1 MPIFKWEG
9 KTLKGQIK
17 KGEFDGAD
25 EAAVRV
31 QLRQQNIIP
40 TKIVSKG
47 KEIKFSLPFG
57 KKVKQRSIAIF
68 TRQLATMIDAGLP
81 LVQSLEILSAQ
92 QDHKLFK
99 NIIREIR
106 EDVEGGSTFAGAL
119 KKHPATFD
127 DLYTNLVVAGEEG
140 GILDNILT
148 RLANYIE
155 KAEALKKKV
164 KSALV
169 YPSTIVGVAVIVVAI
184 LMIFVIPVFEQMFSS
199 AGQTLPLPTLIVI
212 TTSKIIKKY
221 VVVIVPV
228 FIFLGFLLRKY
239 HQTENG
245 KALIDRLLLK
255 LPVFGPLFQKIAVAR
270 FSRTLGTLVSS
281 GVPILDGLTIVSKTS
296 GNRTI
301 ETAILN
307 ARASIREGE
316 TIAEPLGRSGMFPP
330 MVIQMISVGE
340 STGALDSMLSKIA
353 DFYEEE
359 VDVAVA
365 NLTSLLEPFLMVFL
379 GVVIGGVVISMYLPI
394 FNMAS
399 EVGSLFSLRVHIP
412 SRSPCLPQPSTGSH
426 PVCEAGS
433 QETFWIG

>member
-1 MPIFKWEG
+1 MPMFKWEG

-25 EAAVRV
+25 EAAVRIY
-31 QLRQQNIIP
+31 LRQQNIIP
-40 TKIVSKG
+40 TKIASKG
-47 KEIKFSLPFG
+47 KEITFSLPFG
-57 KKVKQRSIAIF
+57 QKVKQRSIAIF

-81 LVQSLEILSAQ
+81 LVQSLEILSSQ
-92 QDHKLFK
+92 QEHKLFK

-119 KKHPATFD
+119 KKHPAAFD

-199 AGQTLPLPTLIVI
+199 AGQSLPLPTLIVI
-212 TTSKIIKKY
+212 TMSKIIKKY
-221 VVVIVPV
+221 VVIIVPI
-228 FIFLGFLLRKY
+228 FIFLGFLFKKY

-245 KALIDRLLLK
+245 KALIDRLILK
-255 LPVFGPLFQKIAVAR
+255 LPVFGPLFQKISVAR

-296 GNRTI
+296 GNKAV

-359 VDVAVA
+359 VDVAVG

-394 FNMAS
+394 FQMAS
-399 EVGSLFSLRVHIP
+399 AVG
-412 SRSPCLPQPSTGSH
+412 
-426 PVCEAGS
+426 
-433 QETFWIG
+433 

>member
-9 KTLKGQIK
+9 RALKGQIK
-17 KGEFDGAD
+17 KGEFEAPD
-25 EAAVRV
+25 EAAVRIY
-31 QLRQQNIIP
+31 LRQQNIIP

-47 KEIKFSLPFG
+47 KEIKFALPF
-57 KKVKQRSIAIF
+57 KQKVKQRSIAIF

-81 LVQSLEILSAQ
+81 LVQSLEILSSQ
-92 QDHKLFK
+92 QDQKLFK

-106 EDVEGGSTFAGAL
+106 EDVEGGSTFAAAL
-119 KKHPATFD
+119 KKHPGTFD

-140 GILDNILT
+140 GILDTILL
-148 RLANYIE
+148 RLAGYIE

-169 YPSTIVGVAVIVVAI
+169 YPAAIVSVAVIVVGI
-184 LMIFVIPVFEQMFSS
+184 LMIFVIPVFEAMFSS
-199 AGQTLPLPTLIVI
+199 AGQTLPLPTLIVL
-212 TTSKIIKKY
+212 TMSKLIKKY
-221 VVVIVPV
+221 VVIIIPLCILV
-228 FIFLGFLLRKY
+228 FFLLRKY
-239 HQTENG
+239 RQTENG
-245 KALIDRLLLK
+245 KAVIDSLLLK
-255 LPVFGPLFQKIAVAR
+255 MPVFGPLFKKIAVAR

-296 GNRTI
+296 GNKTI

-316 TIAEPLGRSGMFPP
+316 TIADPLGRSAIFPP

-359 VDVAVA
+359 VDVAVG
-365 NLTSLLEPFLMVFL
+365 NLTSLLEPLLMVFL

-394 FNMAS
+394 FQMAS
-399 EVGSLFSLRVHIP
+399 AVG
-412 SRSPCLPQPSTGSH
+412 
-426 PVCEAGS
+426 
-433 QETFWIG
+433 

>member
-1 MPIFKWEG
+1 MPMFKWEG
-9 KTLKGQIK
+9 KTLRGQIK

-25 EAAVRV
+25 QAAVRIY
-31 QLRQQNIIP
+31 LRQQNIIP

-57 KKVKQRSIAIF
+57 NKVKQRSIAIF

-81 LVQSLEILSAQ
+81 LVQSLEILSSQ
-92 QDHKLFK
+92 QEHKLFK

-119 KKHPATFD
+119 KKHPAAFD

-169 YPSTIVGVAVIVVAI
+169 YPSTIVGVAIIVVAI

-212 TTSKIIKKY
+212 TISKIIKKY
-221 VVVIVPV
+221 VVIIVPV
-228 FIFLGFLLRKY
+228 FIFLGFLLKKY

-245 KALIDRLLLK
+245 KALVDRLLLK
-255 LPVFGPLFQKIAVAR
+255 VPVFGPLFRKIAVAR

-296 GNRTI
+296 GNKSI

-316 TIAEPLGRSGMFPP
+316 TIAEPLGRSRMFPP

-359 VDVAVA
+359 VDVAVT
-365 NLTSLLEPFLMVFL
+365 NLTSLLEPLLMVFL

-394 FNMAS
+394 FQMANA
-399 EVGSLFSLRVHIP
+399 VG
-412 SRSPCLPQPSTGSH
+412 
-426 PVCEAGS
+426 
-433 QETFWIG
+433 

>member
-1 MPIFKWEG
+1 MPTYKWEG
-9 KTLKGQIK
+9 KALRGQVK
-17 KGEFDGAD
+17 KGEFEASD

-31 QLRQQNIIP
+31 YLRQQNIIP

-47 KEIKFSLPFG
+47 KAITIELPFL
-57 KKVKQRSIAIF
+57 KPKVNQRSIAIF

-81 LVQSLEILSAQ
+81 LVQSLDILSTQ
-92 QDHKLFK
+92 QEHKVFK

-106 EDVEGGSTFAGAL
+106 EDVEGGATFAGAL
-119 KKHPATFD
+119 KKHPATFNE
-127 DLYTNLVVAGEEG
+127 LYTNLVVAGEEG

-169 YPSTIVGVAVIVVAI
+169 YPATIMGVAVIVVII
-184 LMIFVIPVFEQMFSS
+184 LMMFVIPVFEQLFSS
-199 AGQTLPLPTLIVI
+199 AGQTLPLPTLITVTI
-212 TTSKIIKKY
+212 SKIIKKY
-221 VVVIVPV
+221 FFIVVPAFGVLIYA
-228 FIFLGFLLRKY
+228 LLRWHK
-239 HQTENG
+239 TENG
-245 KALIDRLLLK
+245 KTIIDRLILK
-255 LPVFGPLFQKIAVAR
+255 APVFGPLFRKIAVAR

-296 GNRTI
+296 GNKTI
-301 ETAILN
+301 ETAILS

-353 DFYEEE
+353 DFYEDE
-359 VDVAVA
+359 VDVAVG
-365 NLTSLLEPFLMVFL
+365 NLTSLLEPMLMIFL

-394 FNMAS
+394 FQMAS
-399 EVGSLFSLRVHIP
+399 AVG
-412 SRSPCLPQPSTGSH
+412 
-426 PVCEAGS
+426 
-433 QETFWIG
+433 

>member
-9 KTLKGQIK
+9 KTSKGAIK
-17 KGEFDGAD
+17 KGETEAPN
-25 EAAVRV
+25 EAAIRIH
-31 QLRQQNIIP
+31 LRQQNIIP
-40 TKIVSKG
+40 IKIVSKG
-47 KEIKFSLPFG
+47 KEFKINLPF
-57 KKVKQRSIAIF
+57 KRKVNQRSIAIF

-81 LVQSLEILSAQ
+81 LVQSLEILSQ
-92 QDHKLFK
+92 QQEIKAFK

-119 KKHPATFD
+119 KKHPVTFN

-140 GILDNILT
+140 GILDNILN

-155 KAEALKKKV
+155 KSEALKKKV
-164 KSALV
+164 KSALI
-169 YPSTIVGVAVIVVAI
+169 YPATIVGVAVIVVGI
-184 LMIFVIPVFEQMFSS
+184 LMIFVIPVFETMFKSS
-199 AGQTLPLPTLIVI
+199 GQNLPLPTLIVV
-212 TTSKIIKKY
+212 TLSKMIKKY
-221 VVVIVPV
+221 VVI
-228 FIFLGFLLRKY
+228 FIPAMVLLFFILRKY
-239 HQTENG
+239 YQTQNG
-245 KALIDRLLLK
+245 RAVVDRLLLK
-255 LPVFGPLFQKIAVAR
+255 LPVFGSLFKKIAVAR

-281 GVPILDGLTIVSKTS
+281 GVPILDGLTIVSRTS

-316 TIAEPLGRSGMFPP
+316 TIAEPLNRSGIFPP

-359 VDVAVA
+359 VDIAVV

-399 EVGSLFSLRVHIP
+399 
-412 SRSPCLPQPSTGSH
+412 
-426 PVCEAGS
+426 A
-433 QETFWIG
+433 IG